1 MHILLPPSETK
12 REGGNLPFVLEALA
26 FPELLEKRRALRD
39 ALIELSADRESSA
52 RALKLGPRQ
61 LDEIDRNAALA
72 SAPAL
77 PAVDRFDG
85 VLFDALDA
93 ASLPP
98 AAREV
103 LGRSVI
109 VQSALWGPVGALD
122 AIPAYRLS
130 HDSRVPGMPLKR
142 WWAAEAGRSLASL
155 EGLVLDLRSG
165 PTLLSPLWATRTNA
179 TSSVCAPGTP
189 MAGCG
194 PSITIT
200 SRARGASSERWPR
213 TVSRRIRSTS
223 SRPGRS
229 SGVLPGSELRD
240 GRTRSG
246 HSGGLSVQLRR
257 AHPVRWSSTSPADCI
272 SA

>member
-155 EGLVLDLRSG
+155 EGLVLDLRSEAYAA
-165 PTLLSPLWATRTNA
+165 LAPLGDANERYF
-179 TSSVCAPGTP
+179 VRVR
-189 MAGCG
+189 
-194 PSITIT
+194 
-200 SRARGASSERWPR
+200 SRHA
-213 TVSRRIRSTS
+213 
-223 SRPGRS
+223 
-229 SGVLPGSELRD
+229 D
-240 GRTRSG
+240 
-246 HSGGLSVQLRR
+246 GGLRSLNHHNKQGKGRFVR
-257 AHPVRWSSTSPADCI
+257 ALAEDGVSTDSLDELAAWAEQRGFSLARNSETGELDLVTPEG
-272 SA
+272 